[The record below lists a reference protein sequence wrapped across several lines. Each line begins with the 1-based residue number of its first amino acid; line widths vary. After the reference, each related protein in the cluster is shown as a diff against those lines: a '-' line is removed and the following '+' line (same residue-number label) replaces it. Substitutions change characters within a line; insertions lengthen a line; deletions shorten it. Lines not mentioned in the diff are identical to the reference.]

1 MAYTIM
7 VVDDS
12 ETIRAV
18 LERTIGM
25 TRLPVDAVI
34 QAVNGKDALAK
45 LADTWVDIVFTDIN
59 MPEMNGI
66 QLVDAMVNH
75 AEYKDIPVVI
85 VSTEGSQARIEEL
98 RKKGIRGYLR
108 KPFTPEN
115 IRDII
120 IETLG
125 GWDAEQ

>member
-7 VVDDS
+7 IVDDS
-12 ETIRAV
+12 DTIRAV
-18 LERTIGM
+18 IERTLSM
-25 TRLPVDAVI
+25 TKLPVDSVI
-34 QAVNGKDALAK
+34 QAVNGRDALQK
-45 LADTWVDIVFTDIN
+45 LNDTWVDIVFTDIH

-66 QLVDAMVNH
+66 ELVDAMTQN
-75 AEYKDIPVVI
+75 AELSEIPIVI
-85 VSTEGSQARIEEL
+85 VSTEGSNARIEEL
-98 RKKGIRGYLR
+98 RKKGIKGYLR

-125 GWDAEQ
+125 GWDE

>member
-12 ETIRAV
+12 ETIRSV

-25 TRLPVDAVI
+25 TKLPVDAII
-34 QAVNGKDALAK
+34 QAVNGKDALNK
-45 LADTWVDIVFTDIN
+45 LSENWVDIVFTDIN
-59 MPEMNGI
+59 MPQMSGI
-66 QLVDAMVNH
+66 ELVDAMNEH
-75 AEYKDIPVVI
+75 PEYREIPVVI
-85 VSTEGSQARIEEL
+85 VSTEGSKSRIEEL
-98 RKKGIRGYLR
+98 RKKGIKGYLR

-125 GWDAEQ
+125 GWDAK